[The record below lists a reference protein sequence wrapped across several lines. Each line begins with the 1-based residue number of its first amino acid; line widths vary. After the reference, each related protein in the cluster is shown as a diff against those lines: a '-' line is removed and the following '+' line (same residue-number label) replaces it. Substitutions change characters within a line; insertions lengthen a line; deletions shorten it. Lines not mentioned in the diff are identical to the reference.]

1 MSNTEQ
7 RNKGGRPKTLG
18 LKYYPLHASIFSSKK
33 MSDAE
38 DILDPTGEAPHK
50 RLLMDKFVTRFYSEI
65 FSRGYFMPWN
75 DEEEAAMCG
84 RIGNGVNRLFL
95 KLYLNAMLASG
106 ILNADMYRKYN
117 ILTSRGI
124 QQKWLE
130 ISKLINRHKPT
141 IEEEYFIPSYKND
154 FLRDGTRVSSRRNKG
169 NLKNKPDVNS
179 KSTVIHTPESGN
191 NEIPTQE
198 TNIPSGNNLG
208 SSNNQPGFPY
218 STTAINN
225 KDLSSISIIVEEE
238 KKVPQETPVTSG
250 INANNSQFTP
260 DETGSIPNEPKF
272 IPQETKVYS
281 PTNYPKISSATA
293 DGRTYPL
300 DVCMFNFLYNKQY
313 ETTRH
318 TLMIGLGVKDW
329 TIEHMKDFCEAFN
342 RSKRLE
348 AIYELTYHGKGG
360 WCSNF
365 KNWIPKAA
373 PDYKT
378 IDPNILYT
386 EKEIANGNQR
396 TNTKSHANGNGA
408 PGAAGSKIG
417 GIEGDQINELRRRK
431 GLLGN

>member
-50 RLLMDKFVTRFYSEI
+50 RLLMDKFVTRFFSEI

-106 ILNADMYRKYN
+106 ILNVDMYRKYN

-141 IEEEYFIPSYKND
+141 IEEEYFIPSDKND
-154 FLRDGTRVSSRRNKG
+154 FLRDGTRVSSRINKG
-169 NLKNKPDVNS
+169 KSKNKPDVNS
-179 KSTVIHTPESGN
+179 KSTVIHTPESLN
-191 NEIPTQE
+191 NEITPQE
-198 TNIPSGNNLG
+198 TAVPSGNNLG
-208 SSNNQPGFPY
+208 SSYNQPGFPY
-218 STTAINN
+218 STTAVNN
-225 KDLSSISIIVEEE
+225 KDLSSNSIIEEEE
-238 KKVPQETPVTSG
+238 KNVPQETPVTSG
-250 INANNSQFTP
+250 INANNSKFHQE
-260 DETGSIPNEPKF
+260 ETGSIPNEPKF
-272 IPQETKVYS
+272 IPQETIVYS
-281 PTNYPKISSATA
+281 LTNYPKIPSSTV
-293 DGRTYPL
+293 GSKEYSL
-300 DVCMFNFLYNKQY
+300 EVCMYNYLYNKQY
-313 ETTRH
+313 EMTRNQH
-318 TLMIGLGVKDW
+318 MINLGTKDW
-329 TIEHMKDFCEAFN
+329 SIEHLEAFCEAFN
-342 RSKRLE
+342 RSLRTK
-348 AIYELTYHGKGG
+348 AIAEYPFHGKGG

-365 KNWIPKAA
+365 KNWVPIAA
-373 PDYKT
+373 PNYKT

-386 EKEIANGNQR
+386 EKDIANANQR
-396 TNTKSHANGNGA
+396 TNTKPHANGNGA
-408 PGAAGSKIG
+408 PGATGSKIG